1 MATQDDIAKKLNIS
15 RTTVSRA
22 LKGKNISDETRMKVL
37 EAVESMGYMQN
48 TVATGLASK
57 GKKTVY
63 VFTVVTIDEG
73 YAMHMID
80 GIKAVNKLWRD
91 FNFNIEIVL
100 TDINKEENQC
110 KEQIRQ
116 FYDVIEHEKV
126 NGIIF
131 SALSKE
137 NMEIVEEE
145 CDKRKIP
152 LMTLDMIYFND
163 KLCHVGP
170 DYYEL
175 GKYSA
180 AYISQLIMK
189 KGNILTL
196 SYDEGYE
203 IGQQRMKGFLAK
215 LEENPHIHVTNF
227 ELKGMRKELYWEILD
242 KYLDNV
248 KPVAIYSPYHVE
260 YIAEYLEKNNIEVHK
275 YVLIANGINEN
286 IEKYLFNGMINGIVS
301 ARPYYL
307 GAVAANNFFKYFYRI
322 NEMIK
327 GRIDVMVDIYI
338 AENYQRYDK
347 LF

>member
-57 GKKTVY
+57 GKKTIY
-63 VFTVVTIDEG
+63 VFTVITIDEG
-73 YAMHMID
+73 YAKHMID
-80 GIKAVNKLWRD
+80 GIKSVNNFWRD

-100 TDINKEENQC
+100 TDINKEQNQC
-110 KEQIRQ
+110 KEQIIQ
-116 FYDVIEHEKV
+116 FYDVIEHEQV

-137 NMEIVEEE
+137 NMNIVEEE
-145 CDKRKIP
+145 CEKRKIP

-189 KGNILTL
+189 KGNILTF

-203 IGQQRMKGFLAK
+203 IGERRMEGFLAK
-215 LEENPHIHVTNF
+215 IKENPQIQVTNF
-227 ELKGMRKELYWEILD
+227 EIKKMKKESYWKILD
-242 KYLDNV
+242 EYLDIVN
-248 KPVAIYSPYHVE
+248 PVAIYSPYHVE
-260 YIAEYLEKNNIEVHK
+260 YIAEYLEERNIQEDK

-307 GAVAANNFFKYFYRI
+307 GAVAANNFFKYFYRY

-338 AENYQRYDK
+338 AENYHRYDK